1 MAAEL
6 TCCSRSHVGLNPGA
20 CTSMTASLTSSDDNS
35 KLVFEPTHLLSHYM
49 FLELDFAYD
58 IDFPKATNEMVA
70 QNGLRTSR

>member
-1 MAAEL
+1 
-6 TCCSRSHVGLNPGA
+6 
-20 CTSMTASLTSSDDNS
+20 MTASLTSSDDNS